1 MELFYDNLK
10 PERNNEETLTIQTDR
25 EFNQNEIKKVNEKY
39 DVNTFSTST

>member
-25 EFNQNEIKKVNEKY
+25 EFNQNEIKKSK
-39 DVNTFSTST
+39 